1 MKTNF
6 LTIIFSVVLILV
18 QLNLRPEKRQE
29 LLDKLTTKIS
39 ISDIEENLD
48 KFNYEQYFEEDF
60 QKMTYDINEIKS
72 LMAQYGLP
80 ESYDYFEKTG
90 ATKIIKNQELCGCCW
105 SFSSTSALAYRF
117 KKYGID
123 LSLSPQDG
131 VSCYKRDCLGTNL
144 IDPQL
149 NLVKNGSVTEECFP
163 YKSADGETIP
173 ECPSQCENGSEFK
186 KYHSQ
191 NAYLAENYDQEKFN
205 DLVILVMDQLVTQGP
220 IMAGFDVKADFDRFG
235 EDQQKCKTEVY
246 SYDGQSESTGGHAI
260 TIVGYGI
267 LNNKIYWLVQN
278 SWGADWCDNGFIK
291 MEIGQFIEI
300 SFSEPLIIPENP
312 NPVQI
317 EVNFKRHNFDCMLVV
332 ESPSLNDWNNTLNV
346 VFKHETTN
354 KLFEFQIGK
363 NKIKGI
369 DQIVC
374 NYELNHIYYHMKR
387 GKYIYQDF
395 NTLGKDNTF
404 KLNSFQGKSFT
415 FHGGDE
421 ISAFIYKQYLV
432 SQVGSRILFQNL
444 IGADDGTVPKLY
456 MGDKFKRYLSKC
468 EHVKTST
475 DIGLELGYCE
485 ITEDDLAYIESSQGV
500 QLSYY
505 YLCNY
510 IYDTQIILGKLDI
523 NKYPVFKVVQLLKPA
538 GSILT
543 NKTDII
549 LVSNA
554 TGGVKYFQNGEN
566 FFYVIMEI
574 ENNNQNT
581 SVLSSCSAEI
591 NYENT
596 TTNLTCNLELD
607 NLNIDS
613 LPYQNIY
620 LLPYFRYKQITSHFE
635 VFIKTT
641 IKSGDDPINPDID
654 PTPKPAGKSSNLEY
668 SLILLFGLISLLF

>member
-1 MKTNF
+1 
-6 LTIIFSVVLILV
+6 
-18 QLNLRPEKRQE
+18 
-29 LLDKLTTKIS
+29 
-39 ISDIEENLD
+39 
-48 KFNYEQYFEEDF
+48 
-60 QKMTYDINEIKS
+60 
-72 LMAQYGLP
+72 
-80 ESYDYFEKTG
+80 
-90 ATKIIKNQELCGCCW
+90 
-105 SFSSTSALAYRF
+105 
-117 KKYGID
+117 
-123 LSLSPQDG
+123 
-131 VSCYKRDCLGTNL
+131 
-144 IDPQL
+144 
-149 NLVKNGSVTEECFP
+149 
-163 YKSADGETIP
+163 
-173 ECPSQCENGSEFK
+173 
-186 KYHSQ
+186 
-191 NAYLAENYDQEKFN
+191 
-205 DLVILVMDQLVTQGP
+205 
-220 IMAGFDVKADFDRFG
+220 
-235 EDQQKCKTEVY
+235 
-246 SYDGQSESTGGHAI
+246 
-260 TIVGYGI
+260 
-267 LNNKIYWLVQN
+267 
-278 SWGADWCDNGFIK
+278 
-291 MEIGQFIEI
+291 
-300 SFSEPLIIPENP
+300 
-312 NPVQI
+312 
-317 EVNFKRHNFDCMLVV
+317 MLVV
-332 ESPSLNDWNNTLNV
+332 NSSSLSDWNNTLNV
-346 VFKHETTN
+346 VFKHESSD

-363 NKIKGI
+363 NKLKGI

-374 NYELNHIYYHMKR
+374 NYEINNIFYNMKR

-456 MGDKFKRYLSKC
+456 MGDNLERYLSKC

-485 ITEDDLAYIESSQGV
+485 ITEDDLAYIESSKGV

-538 GSILT
+538 DSILT

-549 LVSNA
+549 LVSNT

-596 TTNLTCNLELD
+596 ITNLTCNLELD

-641 IKSGDDPINPDID
+641 IKEYILIIRKRVVTIVSKIFSTSLDIF
-654 PTPKPAGKSSNLEY
+654 T
-668 SLILLFGLISLLF
+668 